1 VDDPRQPTWSEKN
14 PEGRWR
20 SYELEELLA
29 RDKSSLDLFWLK
41 DDSLLDSDNLP
52 DPDVIAAEIT
62 EDLRSALEQMEE
74 ILGDLELGAAGLA
87 GESDLVETI

>member
-1 VDDPRQPTWSEKN
+1 MDDPRQPTRIEQN

-52 DPDVIAAEIT
+52 GPDVIAAEIT
-62 EDLRSALEQMEE
+62 EGLRSALEQMEE
-74 ILGDLELGAAGLA
+74 ILGDLELGADGLA
-87 GESDLVETI
+87 EESDLVETI